1 MEREKIRV
9 TVEVPGNKADSLMG
23 DTVLMVAI
31 NDNNARTYA
40 ASHGTKSGTLLSG
53 ASIGIAGLIRDIC
66 EQTGTNP
73 ELFLIGIGSLL

>member
-40 ASHGTKSGTLLSG
+40 VSHGATANTVVMGT
-53 ASIGIAGLIRDIC
+53 IVGIADLDIV
-66 EQTGTNP
+66 N
-73 ELFLIGIGSLL
+73 ISGSSGVSVGENRP